1 MRLCK
6 DLNFSWS
13 GMRRQ
18 KQYWGKKTNV
28 RYGMCYS
35 QNNKGQ
41 WDKEGLG
48 SYLRLG
54 GQGKYFLVSD
64 I

>member
-1 MRLCK
+1 M
-6 DLNFSWS
+6 NI
-13 GMRRQ
+13 
-18 KQYWGKKTNV
+18 
-28 RYGMCYS
+28 RYGMCYA

-54 GQGKYFLVSD
+54 GQGKYF
-64 I
+64 